1 MSTPQHA
8 PGTNVIPMTE
18 SPNNVEAEQIVLGAV
33 MVDASV
39 LPEIEEELGQD
50 GAVFYRPAHET
61 VWHAVRVLVAAGIP
75 PTPIILADHLAKSGD
90 LQRIGGASYLHT
102 LYRAAPTASSG
113 PYYARIVREH
123 ADRRQITELGTR
135 LIQAGRESAEDH
147 DELIAAARHALAL
160 TTVEERWPTPTP
172 LGQHGPLPAF
182 PVDALPTWVGEHVHA
197 VAEFTQTPADMAAT
211 MALAALSTAAG
222 GRVHVQIRDGWTEQ
236 TNLYLVV
243 AMPPASRK
251 SDVFAAMTRPLYD
264 IEAALQEDARPSII
278 EAEVTKE
285 AAEAR
290 ADAIMTKA
298 RKADDATDST
308 ALVAEATALRM
319 DAESIA
325 VPPTPRL
332 TASGDVT
339 PETLTKLLATHGNI
353 GVLSPEGDL
362 FDIMSGRYSAKPN
375 LGVFLQAHKGERLQ
389 AERITRESDVGER
402 PALTIG
408 ITLQPPVLTELAQT
422 PGARGRGLL
431 ARFLFSLPASTLG
444 YRKIVVP
451 PVPEAISRAYESRLT
466 TLVRTLTAL
475 PEPVT
480 IKCSG
485 PADQAVIKLQ
495 EAIEPQLRPEG
506 ALAHIDDWA
515 GKYVGAV
522 ARIAGLL
529 HLADRATTNW
539 GEPIEAATIERAIA
553 IGEYYTAHA
562 LAAFDLME
570 TDADSANARLALDWM
585 FRAKMTSFK
594 AHELVTARRRA
605 FPTVSS
611 TAPALRL
618 LEEHGYVRSFHAERS
633 GSRGRQPA
641 VTYRVHP
648 MLPVV
653 DERASSG

>member
-8 PGTNVIPMTE
+8 HGENVIPMTE
-18 SPNNVEAEQIVLGAV
+18 APNSIEAEQIVLGAV
-33 MVDASV
+33 MADAAV
-39 LPEIEEELGQD
+39 LPEVEEELGQD
-50 GAVFYRPAHET
+50 TAVFYLPAHET
-61 VWHAVRVLVAAGIP
+61 IWRAILELVAASIP
-75 PTPIILADHLAKSGD
+75 PTPIVLTDHLANSGD
-90 LQRIGGASYLHT
+90 LQRVGGAPYLHT

-113 PYYARIVREH
+113 FWYARIVRRH
-123 ADRRQITELGTR
+123 AKRRQIAELGTR
-135 LIQAGRESAEDH
+135 LMQAARDSGEDH
-147 DELIAAARHALAL
+147 DELLATARHALDL
-160 TTVEERWPTPTP
+160 TEAEERWPAPTP
-172 LGQHGPLPAF
+172 LGQQGPLPTF
-182 PVDALPTWVGEHVHA
+182 PVDALPAWAAEQAYA
-197 VAEFTQTPADMAAT
+197 VAEFTQTPTDMAAT
-211 MALAALSTAAG
+211 MALAVLSTAAG
-222 GRVHVQIRDGWTEQ
+222 GRVHVQIRDGWVEQ

-251 SDVFAAMTRPLYD
+251 SDVFAAMTRPIYD
-264 IEAALQEDARPSII
+264 IEAALQEGARASII
-278 EAEVTKE
+278 EAEVAKE

-290 ADAIMTKA
+290 AEAIMTKA
-298 RKADDATDST
+298 RKADDATAST
-308 ALVAEATALRM
+308 SLVAEAAGLRM
-319 DAESIA
+319 EAESIV
-325 VPPTPRL
+325 VPPNPRL

-339 PETLTKLLATHGNI
+339 PETLTKLLSTHGRL

-362 FDIMSGRYSAKPN
+362 FDIIAGRYSSRPN
-375 LGVFLQAHKGERLQ
+375 LGVFLQGHKGERLQ
-389 AERITRESDVGER
+389 AERITRETDLGEK

-408 ITLQPPVLTELAQT
+408 ITLQPPVLLDLAQT

-444 YRKIVVP
+444 YRQIVVP
-451 PVPEAISRAYESRLT
+451 PVPEQVSRTYQSRLT
-466 TLVRTLTAL
+466 TLVHTLTDL

-529 HLADRATTNW
+529 HLAERATGRW
-539 GEPIEAATIERAIA
+539 GDPIEAATIERAVA

-570 TDADSANARLALDWM
+570 TDADSEKAQLVLDWI
-585 FRAKMTSFK
+585 RRTKTTSFK

-611 TAPALRL
+611 AAPALRL
-618 LEEHGYVRSFHAERS
+618 LEEHGYLRRLHEARA
-633 GSRGRQPA
+633 GGRGRQPA
-641 VTYRVHP
+641 AVFRVHP
-648 MLPVV
+648 SATGT
-653 DERASSG
+653 DDASVR